1 MEHHGHD
8 GVNRIDHFGALY
20 QEWQRRGLDR
30 RQFLR
35 LVAVGTGATALSAIL
50 AACGGSPA
58 TATSAP
64 GQPTRSGA
72 AGPAGSPTPIVQFI
86 GSPASKSNPVPTA
99 APFVDRAFLLAVNV
113 EPDTLDVHDS
123 TSNASLGVDKCL
135 YEGLVSLDD
144 KMRLVN
150 LLAESWEPSAD
161 AKEFTFRLKKGVKF
175 HDDTPFNAAAVKA
188 AFDRVLA
195 ADSKLKRHGYFGAV
209 IDRVEVVDDG
219 TAKLVAK
226 QPFAAMVATIAH
238 PAGGIPSPAAVQ
250 KYGADFGRNPVGTG
264 PFKFVEWVRG
274 DHIGLEAFQGYW
286 SKETGPAVSKLT
298 IKGIPEPSSLAI
310 AVQSGDAQFAGPLN
324 PPQAQQLKSAQGVVV
339 QENDSISVYWITLN
353 NSKKPF
359 DDKRVR
365 QALNYGVNKEQV
377 LRAADLGK
385 GWIMDSPL
393 APGVYGYHSVRT
405 YPYDPQK
412 AKDLLSQAGMAG
424 GFKSVLWTS
433 AASKDRAVAVQG
445 QLQQIGVD
453 VEVVQMESAALTAET
468 AKPVDQSQI
477 QMLVSNW
484 SPSTGDADWGIRP
497 LYTKDQWPPAGSTTS
512 FYSNPQLEE
521 YVQQGL
527 QFTDEAKRK
536 EAYAKAQELLV
547 EEAPN
552 IFLYAPTYYAANRD
566 TVGGVIV
573 QPDGII
579 YMRTA
584 HYKK

>member
-1 MEHHGHD
+1 MD
-8 GVNRIDHFGALY
+8 RVDRFGALFE
-20 QEWQRRGLDR
+20 EWQRRGLDR

-35 LVAVGTGATALSAIL
+35 LVAVGTSAAALASFM
-50 AACGGSPA
+50 AACGGSAA

-64 GQPTRSGA
+64 GAPTRAASGGA
-72 AGPAGSPTPIVQFI
+72 SAGPSANPTPIVQII
-86 GSPASKSNPVPTA
+86 GSPAAKSNPVPTA
-99 APFVDRAFLLAVNV
+99 AAFTDKPFLLAVNV

-123 TSNASLGVDKCL
+123 TSNASLGTMKCI

-161 AKEFTFRLKKGVKF
+161 AKEFVFKLRKGVKF

-188 AFDRVLA
+188 GFDRVLA
-195 ADSKLKRHGYFGAV
+195 ADSKLRRHGYFGAV
-209 IDRVEVVDDG
+209 IDHVEAIDDG
-219 TAKLVAK
+219 TVKLVAK

-238 PAGGIPSPAAVQ
+238 PAGGIASPAAFQ
-250 KYGADFGRNPVGTG
+250 KYGADFGTHPVGTG
-264 PFKFVEWVRG
+264 PFKFVDWVRG
-274 DHIGLEAFQGYW
+274 DHIGLEAYQGYW
-286 SKETGPAVSKLT
+286 SKEIGAAVSKLT
-298 IKGIPEPSSLAI
+298 IKGIAEPSSLAI
-310 AVQSGDAQFAGPLN
+310 AVQSGEAQFAGPLN
-324 PPQAQQLKSAQGVVV
+324 APQAEQLKSAQGVVV

-377 LRAADLGK
+377 LKAADLGK

-393 APGVYGYHSVRT
+393 APGVYGYSGAKT
-405 YPYDPQK
+405 YEYNPDK
-412 AKDLLSQAGMAG
+412 AKQLLAEAGLG
-424 GFKSVLWTS
+424 SGFKTVLWTS
-433 AASKDRAVAVQG
+433 AGSKNRAVAVQG
-445 QLQQIGVD
+445 QLKQIGVD

-468 AKPVDQSQI
+468 AKPVDQSQL

-484 SPSTGDADWGIRP
+484 SPSTGDADWGLRP
-497 LYTKDQWPPAGSTTS
+497 LYTKGQWPPAGSTTS
-512 FYSNPQLEE
+512 FYTNPQLEE

-527 QFTDEAKRK
+527 QFTDEAQRK
-536 EAYAKAQELLV
+536 GAYAKAQQLIM

-552 IFLYAPTYYAANRD
+552 IFLYAPQYFAANRD
-566 TVGGVIV
+566 NVGGVTV

-584 HYKK
+584 YFKK